1 MKNPFTIKLQ
11 AGVLIAGELI
21 LLITSALWEDLDR
34 SAQWPIWL
42 YIILFSA
49 GGYALAGNRRWLATY
64 LCASLSALLLASIE
78 GSRICNIISTTC
90 FAVAFFL
97 LFQAVIG
104 HCFSKKDVSQADRIL
119 GGIAGYL
126 LLGFFWTS
134 QSNWA
139 VMLNPDAY
147 LNLRTGE
154 PTTESE
160 QIYYCYVTLTG
171 LGYGD
176 IIPTTAIARI
186 TAVFNC
192 LSGVLYLAVF
202 ISALVGRLSKRHR
215 E

>member
-21 LLITSALWEDLDR
+21 MLITSALWDDLDS
-34 SAQWPIWL
+34 SAQWPFWL
-42 YIILFSA
+42 YIILFA
-49 GGYALAGNRRWLATY
+49 TGGYALAGNRRWLVSY
-64 LCASLSALLLASIE
+64 LCASISALLLASIE
-78 GSRICNIISTTC
+78 GSKIFEAIETAC
-90 FAVAFFL
+90 FGLAFIL
-97 LFQAVIG
+97 LFKVIIG
-104 HCFSKKDVSQADRIL
+104 HCFSKKKISQADRML

-139 VMLNPDAY
+139 VLLNPDAF
-147 LNLRTGE
+147 LNVRTDA

-176 IIPTTAIARI
+176 IIPTTAVARI
-186 TAVFNC
+186 TAAFTC

-202 ISALVGRLSKRHR
+202 ISALVGRLSEKHR
-215 E
+215 S